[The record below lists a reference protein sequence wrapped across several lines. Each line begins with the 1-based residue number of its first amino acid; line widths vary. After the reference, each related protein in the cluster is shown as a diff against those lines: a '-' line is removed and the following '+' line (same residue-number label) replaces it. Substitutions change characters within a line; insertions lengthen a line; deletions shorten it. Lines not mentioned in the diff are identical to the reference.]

1 MILLLVVGWVV
12 IVVIICF
19 SEIFLFSD
27 IGLFIVLNIGIL
39 EGFIDEILIISVV
52 VDIFFC
58 EFCNSVYRI
67 FIL

>member
-52 VDIFFC
+52 VDIFFS

>member
-27 IGLFIVLNIGIL
+27 IGLFIVLNIGIF

-67 FIL
+67 YIL

>member
-1 MILLLVVGWVV
+1 MILLLDVGWVV

>member
-1 MILLLVVGWVV
+1 MILLLVVGRAV

-52 VDIFFC
+52 VDIFFS

>member
-27 IGLFIVLNIGIL
+27 IGLFIVLNIGIF